1 MLGLL
6 HQENALTFPNLSIA
20 SKHEVSTGLENYGSQ
35 FNLKPL
41 FILIHD
47 PTETFLSVLQ
57 RKLTTDEKK
66 RFRNRTESLRIEE
79 RIILLNEFIALAEHI
94 LREVQSDHN

>member
-20 SKHEVSTGLENYGSQ
+20 SKHEVSTGLENYGFQ

-41 FILIHD
+41 LILIHD
-47 PTETFLSVLQ
+47 PIETFLSELQ

-66 RFRNRTESLRIEE
+66 KIQKQDRELTHWGENH
-79 RIILLNEFIALAEHI
+79 LA
-94 LREVQSDHN
+94 

>member
-41 FILIHD
+41 FILIHA
-47 PTETFLSVLQ
+47 PTETFLSELQ

-66 RFRNRTESLRIEE
+66 KIQKQD
-79 RIILLNEFIALAEHI
+79 
-94 LREVQSDHN
+94 RELTH